1 MVKEAP
7 EAIEA
12 APDSNKHQPAIAT
25 FHKIAEFLSSPSP
38 NPQWKTNK
46 VPKRIK
52 EKGIWAQG

>member
-25 FHKIAEFLSSPSP
+25 FNKIAEFFFFIF
-38 NPQWKTNK
+38 
-46 VPKRIK
+46 VKRSFLTAK
-52 EKGIWAQG
+52 